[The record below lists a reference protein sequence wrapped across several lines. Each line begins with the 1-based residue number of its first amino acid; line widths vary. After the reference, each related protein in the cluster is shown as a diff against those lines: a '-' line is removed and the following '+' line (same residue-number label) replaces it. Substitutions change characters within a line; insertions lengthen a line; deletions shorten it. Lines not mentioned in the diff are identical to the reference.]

1 MPIPSRR
8 DTIYLHRGDD
18 GKVRIGVTR
27 DGKTTYWNGWGF
39 GGDDRSAAEIREVV
53 AGLLHDAREYALG
66 GGAVDP
72 DPPVTTAEYT
82 RQLRRARDC
91 QKEAGHQAERA
102 EHFRR
107 RLLELEPRVDWANRL
122 REERDQLI
130 AGTHPLS
137 VEPRIDRQRAIFD
150 WATAAFGADQVHPAQ
165 RALRLL
171 EEAVELF
178 QACDGDRAQAH
189 KLIDFVFDRPL
200 GAWQTELGQVG
211 VTLLALAASLG
222 ASADD
227 AEAAEVARV
236 LAKPIEHYTKRN
248 EAKNEAGFLAKP
260 LQPHHALLLKDTAI
274 VGCTCGL
281 RFTTEDE
288 ATRHQAAAAPKGP

>member
-1 MPIPSRR
+1 MKTLDKVPMQRLDMDPMLITDATTLAELR
-8 DTIYLHRGDD
+8 DELERLGI
-18 GKVRIGVTR
+18 VQI
-27 DGKTTYWNGWGF
+27 
-39 GGDDRSAAEIREVV
+39 SARF
-53 AGLLHDAREYALG
+53 HDAREYALG

-178 QACDGDRAQAH
+178 QACNGDRAQAH

-260 LQPHHALLLKDTAI
+260 LQPHLALAKFTAGKGTAI

-288 ATRHQAAAAPKGP
+288 AVRHQAAVAPKEP